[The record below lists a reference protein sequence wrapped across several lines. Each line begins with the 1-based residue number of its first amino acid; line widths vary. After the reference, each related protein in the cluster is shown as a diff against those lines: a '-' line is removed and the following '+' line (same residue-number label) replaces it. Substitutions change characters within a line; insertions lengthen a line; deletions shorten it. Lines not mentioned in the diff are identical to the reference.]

1 MAAFACTSGEFGV
14 CQLKNHLIVND
25 LAIDPK
31 IQRPHHDRQQENAAG
46 RGTELIGA
54 SSRMATTARG
64 V

>member
-31 IQRPHHDRQQENAAG
+31 IQRPHNDRQQENAAG
-46 RGTELIGA
+46 RGT
-54 SSRMATTARG
+54 
-64 V
+64 